1 MITYNSL
8 GIFWC
13 SLLECNNFFYCQMW
27 FLKLLLILAFAN
39 ACMTVRGH
47 RYTNTWIVQISG
59 DINEV
64 KRIAEKDGFTYKT
77 KVSTQSTQ

>member
-1 MITYNSL
+1 
-8 GIFWC
+8 
-13 SLLECNNFFYCQMW
+13 MW

-59 DINEV
+59 DTNEV

-77 KVSTQSTQ
+77 KVMYTKYTIMYFLKRLT